1 MSFDADRLFK
11 LLPTVYRVRDA
22 AGTAGTTGQ
31 LSQLIDVIAGEI
43 AVLEDDLAQLYDDQF
58 IETCADWVAPY
69 IGDLLG
75 YRTLYGLTD
84 KVGSPRAEVANT
96 IAYRRRKGTAAMLEQ
111 LARDVTGWNARAVE
125 YFQLLATTQ
134 YLNHLRPQNQAWFG
148 VRTAESRPPVGRAF
162 DTAGHTADV
171 RGIAA
176 AGGRHNIPNVGLHVW
191 RIRDYPLLGVPAQ
204 KLKPANA
211 DRRYL
216 FNPLGANVQLFSR
229 AEAEAS
235 ITHIAERGNVPQA
248 ITRRELWDN
257 LADFYP
263 ESVVVSFEGRPLP
276 AASVAASDLSDAGAA
291 WAYPATDRVLIDPV
305 LGRLALPPTLTV
317 EGQSIAMVKPVVSFH
332 YGAAADIGGGA
343 YARVATFADDL
354 GAPVI
359 VAAPASIATAVTS
372 LGGSGVVEV
381 SGNDRF
387 SEGLAINAG
396 PGVRIE
402 LRAADGGRPTIALT
416 GELVVDLDEGAEVT
430 LNGLVLAGARVR
442 VPSTSKGGRLRLVHC
457 TLVPGIDLLPDGSP
471 AQPTL
476 PSLVVASTT
485 VSVEIDRSIVGGIR
499 ADEDAEV
506 KVRDS
511 IVDACEGSNV
521 AYAAPTG
528 AAAGGELEI
537 TGSTVIGKV
546 HARILRLVSNSILA
560 ARLGQ
565 ADTWAG
571 PVVAERRQDG
581 CVRFSYVPPG
591 SRTPRRHRCQPTGD
605 DDAIRVQ
612 PQFSSE
618 RYGDPA
624 YGQLSQRCPKEIRA
638 GADDESEM
646 GVLHHVFAPQRETNL
661 HVRLEEY
668 LRFGL
673 EAGVIHE
680 S

>member
-1 MSFDADRLFK
+1 MSFDADRLFE

-22 AGTAGTTGQ
+22 EGVGGVTDE
-31 LSQLIDVIAGEI
+31 LRQLIDVIAGEI
-43 AVLEDDLAQLYDDQF
+43 AVLEEDLEQLYDDQF
-58 IETCADWVAPY
+58 IETCAEWVAPY

-134 YLNHLRPQNQAWFG
+134 YLNHLRPKNQSWYG
-148 VRTAESRPPVGRAF
+148 VRTAEARPPVGRAF
-162 DTAGHTADV
+162 DIAGHTADV
-171 RGIAA
+171 RHIAA
-176 AGGRHNIPNVGLHVW
+176 GRGRHDIPNVGLHVW
-191 RIRDYPLLGVPAQ
+191 RIRDYPLLGLPAE
-204 KLKPANA
+204 KLKAAAA

-216 FNPLGANVQLFSR
+216 FNPLRANLPLFSR

-235 ITHIAERGNVPQA
+235 ITHIAERGNVPQP
-248 ITRRELWDN
+248 ITRRELWDD
-257 LADFYP
+257 LDGFYP
-263 ESVVVSFEGRPLP
+263 ESLTVSFDGLPLP
-276 AASVAASDLSDAGAA
+276 ASAVAASDLSDAGTG

-317 EGQSIAMVKPVVSFH
+317 GGESVAMTKPVVSFH

-343 YARVATFADDL
+343 YARVETFADDL

-359 VAAPASIATAVTS
+359 VAAPASIATAIAG
-372 LGGSGVVEV
+372 LAGSGVVEV
-381 SGNDRF
+381 GGNDRF
-387 SEGLAINAG
+387 TETLAISAG
-396 PGVRIE
+396 PGERIE
-402 LRAADGGRPTIALT
+402 VRAADGSRPTVALT
-416 GELVVDLDEGAEVT
+416 GELAISLDDGAEVI
-430 LNGLVLAGARVR
+430 LNGLVLAGFGIRI
-442 VPSTSKGGRLRLVHC
+442 PSSSKGGKFRLVHC
-457 TLVPGIDLLPDGSP
+457 TLVPGIDLLPDGGP
-471 AQPTL
+471 AQAGV
-476 PSLVVASTT
+476 PSLIAASST
-485 VSVEIDRSIVGGIR
+485 VTVEIDRSIVGGIR
-499 ADEDAEV
+499 ADEDAQV
-506 KVRDS
+506 RIRDS
-511 IVDACEGSNV
+511 IVDAGDQANV

-528 AAAGGELEI
+528 AAAGGELEV
-537 TGSTVIGKV
+537 TGSTVVGKI
-546 HARILRLVSNSILA
+546 HARVLRLVSNSILA
-560 ARLGQ
+560 ARLG
-565 ADTWAG
+565 ATDTWAG
-571 PVVAERRQDG
+571 PVLAERRQDG

-591 SRTPRRHRCQPTGD
+591 SRTPRRHRCQPASD
-605 DDAIRVQ
+605 DDAIRIQ
-612 PQFSSE
+612 PQFTSE
-618 RYGDPA
+618 RYGDPP
-624 YGQLSQRCPKEIRA
+624 YGQLSQRCPKEIRT